1 MINRRHAIHG
11 LHSRFAD
18 HLLRRTS
25 ISLEETDVT
34 IKFILTRI
42 PLALTFPKVSNI
54 EERISAYHL
63 FVYISPAQILQLF
76 LRIYSFSSEFF
87 NAAIRIRI
95 IPIRANPPLLLL
107 LFSSFRFREKFYV
120 PLEETAKD
128 KIVSRVLVSN
138 FHGFARNPVV
148 NSDPLF
154 S

>member
-1 MINRRHAIHG
+1 MDYIC
-11 LHSRFAD
+11 RFAD

-63 FVYISPAQILQLF
+63 LVYISPQILQLF